1 MQKIRSLVMRLPQS
15 LPHFDAIPRRS
26 GNRGHHDENTRP
38 AFGKTFTGITLT
50 CGLLYIANIAIPGFG
65 FQWNSPYIGFSICCD
80 IGTLVFFR
88 LHPQTA
94 SVAMILLWTAERYV
108 PWNLPYTYVFAVLT
122 AAATLGYLR
131 FRLAL
136 STCLASALT
145 LFFIRVS
152 SLEGTVL
159 MSLVFLTASC
169 GGFVF
174 RLYQD
179 RNHAVSQLGLHRR
192 QEMIA
197 GKLHD
202 VVCNDLAYVL
212 RQIDTLEAAQEHS
225 ADAEKEHPADTGS
238 RTDSLAEIRQ
248 SITEALQYTRT
259 AITTLQAADAESHE
273 TRFSGSTGST
283 SGNAGKT
290 AIDIAALLNQGQGKL
305 DHVGISGII
314 AAPNMGTVTMPGTTA
329 ALVEGLIREIF
340 GNLLKY
346 ADPAKG
352 YVLTARSDGITLH
365 IGVSDSPRPDCRQN
379 IPPDISPISAGTPS
393 NASPILLDAPSST
406 PSNAQKS
413 SPAGSPVNSTAESS
427 DKSSAESP
435 TDTMDVS
442 SVPPL
447 HGGTGIR
454 SYQSRIAALGGELS
468 VSATND
474 QWTLEVAVPL
484 IAMEPNDDLHSAA
497 WTRCQAR

>member
-1 MQKIRSLVMRLPQS
+1 
-15 LPHFDAIPRRS
+15 
-26 GNRGHHDENTRP
+26 
-38 AFGKTFTGITLT
+38 
-50 CGLLYIANIAIPGFG
+50 
-65 FQWNSPYIGFSICCD
+65 
-80 IGTLVFFR
+80 
-88 LHPQTA
+88 
-94 SVAMILLWTAERYV
+94 
-108 PWNLPYTYVFAVLT
+108 
-122 AAATLGYLR
+122 
-131 FRLAL
+131 
-136 STCLASALT
+136 
-145 LFFIRVS
+145 
-152 SLEGTVL
+152 

-225 ADAEKEHPADTGS
+225 ADAEKEHPANTGS
-238 RTDSLAEIRQ
+238 CTDSLAKIRQ

-259 AITTLQAADAESHE
+259 AITTLQAADAESRE
-273 TRFSGSTGST
+273 TRFSGGTGST
-283 SGNAGKT
+283 SGNAGRT

-393 NASPILLDAPSST
+393 NASPILLDAPS
-406 PSNAQKS
+406 NAQES
-413 SPAGSPVNSTAESS
+413 SPIESSDTSPVNSPS
-427 DKSSAESP
+427 ESP
-435 TDTMDVS
+435 SESPADMMDVS
-442 SVPPL
+442 SAPPL
-447 HGGTGIR
+447 HGGTGMR

-468 VSATND
+468 ISATDD
-474 QWTLEVAVPL
+474 QWTLEAAVPL

-497 WTRCQAR
+497 WTRRQARWTMRRSQP